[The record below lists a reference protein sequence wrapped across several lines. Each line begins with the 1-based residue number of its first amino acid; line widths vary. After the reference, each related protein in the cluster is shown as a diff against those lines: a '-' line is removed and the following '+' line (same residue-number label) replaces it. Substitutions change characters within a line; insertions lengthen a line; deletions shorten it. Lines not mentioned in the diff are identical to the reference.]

1 MVLLILHKLI
11 FEEFSQK
18 IIKVAKYPLF
28 SGKIKIL
35 ITLLFLQLLKVEEIK
50 VPSEFKISY

>member
-1 MVLLILHKLI
+1 MNINGTPNFAKND

-18 IIKVAKYPLF
+18 IIKVAKYPIF

-35 ITLLFLQLLKVEEIK
+35 ITLLFLQLLKLKE
-50 VPSEFKISY
+50 